1 MIMENYQNELP
12 IRSKIEVAQ
21 EIGQI
26 IHYLTQGQ
34 ESKVNELIEDL
45 KNRSIYLDEKIQGD
59 VLIFAET
66 IQFQQSY
73 DPWHQIT
80 PEIEKSA
87 NQLIEDLGFIPP
99 QNCPRIPE
107 PD

>member
-1 MIMENYQNELP
+1 MENYQNELP
-12 IRSKIEVAQ
+12 IRSKIEAAQ

-26 IHYLTQGQ
+26 IHYMTNGQ

-66 IQFQQSY
+66 IQFQQTY
-73 DPWHQIT
+73 DQWHQIT
-80 PEIEKSA
+80 PEIEKAA
-87 NQLIEDLGFIPP
+87 NQLIEDLGFVPP
-99 QNCPRIPE
+99 QE
-107 PD
+107 